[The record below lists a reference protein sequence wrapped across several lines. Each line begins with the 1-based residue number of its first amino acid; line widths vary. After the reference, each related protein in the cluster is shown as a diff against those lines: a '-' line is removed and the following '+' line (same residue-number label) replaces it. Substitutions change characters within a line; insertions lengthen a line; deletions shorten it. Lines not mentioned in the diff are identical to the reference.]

1 MKDCIMKKLLQNL
14 TETYG
19 PSGYEGAVRDV
30 IKKIIKPYADEIRVD
45 ALGNLIARK
54 GRLGKGGQKIMLAAH
69 MDEIGLMVSH
79 VDTNGFARFTSL
91 GSPFG
96 RYMLAGRVRFM
107 NGVQGVVGYDRLEKF
122 HEVPPLSKMYID
134 VGATSRKDCPVK
146 IGDVAAFER
155 PFLDMGKRVVA
166 KSLDDRVG
174 VAVLI
179 EAMRRLKSSPNE
191 MYFVF
196 TTQEEFTSHGALTA
210 AYGIDPDMGIAV
222 DVTPTGDTPHVNNS
236 DVALGKGAGIKVKDQ
251 SMLSDPRI
259 VAWMKK
265 TALKAKINHQTEV
278 LLTGTTDAY
287 KMQTARAGVPVGCIS
302 IPVRYVHSPSEM
314 VDLDDVENCI
324 RLLVALLRS
333 PVTL

>member
-1 MKDCIMKKLLQNL
+1 MKDCIMKKLLQTL

-79 VDTNGFARFTSL
+79 IDSKGFARFTSI

-96 RYMLAGRVRFM
+96 RYMLGGRVRFM
-107 NGVQGVVGYDRLEKF
+107 NGLQGVVGYDRLEKI

-134 VGATSRKDCPVK
+134 LGATSKRDCPVK
-146 IGDVAAFER
+146 IGDVAAFDR

-210 AYGIDPDMGIAV
+210 TYGIDPDLGIAV

-265 TALKAKINHQTEV
+265 IAVNAKIKHQTEV

-333 PVTL
+333 QVTL

>member
-1 MKDCIMKKLLQNL
+1 MKDYMMKKLLQTL

-19 PSGYEGAVRDV
+19 PSGYEGAVRAA
-30 IKKIIKPYADEIRVD
+30 IKKIIKPYADDIRVD
-45 ALGNLIARK
+45 VLGNLIARK
-54 GRLGKGGQKIMLAAH
+54 GKLSKGGQKVMLAAH

-79 VDTNGFARFTSL
+79 VDLNGFARFTSL

-96 RYMLAGRVRFM
+96 RYMLGGRVRFM
-107 NGVQGVVGYDRLEKF
+107 SGVQGVIGYDRLEKI
-122 HEVPPLSKMYID
+122 HEVPPLGKMYID
-134 VGATSRKDCPVK
+134 VGATSKKDCPVK

-174 VAVLI
+174 VAALI
-179 EAMRRLKSSPNE
+179 ETMRRLKSSPNE
-191 MYFVF
+191 MVFVF

-210 AYGIDPDMGIAV
+210 TYGIDPDLGIAV

-236 DVALGKGAGIKVKDQ
+236 DVALGKGAAIKVKDQ
-251 SMLSDPRI
+251 FMLSDPRI
-259 VAWMKK
+259 VAWMRKAA
-265 TALKAKINHQTEV
+265 TKAKIQHQTDV

>member
-1 MKDCIMKKLLQNL
+1 MKDYIMKKLLQIL

-30 IKKIIKPYADEIRVD
+30 IKKIIKSDADDIRVD

-54 GRLGKGGQKIMLAAH
+54 GKLGKGGQKIMLAAH
-69 MDEIGLMVSH
+69 MDEIGLMISH
-79 VDTNGFARFTSL
+79 VDSNGFARFTSL

-96 RYMLAGRVRFM
+96 RYMLGGRVRFM
-107 NGVQGVVGYDRLEKF
+107 NGVQGVIGYDRLEKV
-122 HEVPPLSKMYID
+122 HEAPPLSRMYID
-134 VGATSRKDCPVK
+134 VGATSKKDCPVK
-146 IGDVAAFER
+146 VGDVAAFER

-179 EAMRRLKSSPNE
+179 EAMRRLRASPNE
-191 MYFVF
+191 MYFTF

-210 AYGIDPDMGIAV
+210 TYGIDPDLGIAV

-236 DVALGKGAGIKVKDQ
+236 DVALGKGSAIKVKDQ
-251 SMLSDPRI
+251 AMLSDPRI
-259 VAWMKK
+259 VAWMKR
-265 TALKAKINHQTEV
+265 TAVKAKINHQTEV

-324 RLLVALLRS
+324 HLLVTLLRS
-333 PVTL
+333 PVIL

>member
-1 MKDCIMKKLLQNL
+1 MMKKLLQTL
-14 TETYG
+14 TEAYG

-30 IKKIIKPYADEIRVD
+30 IRKIIKPYADEIRVD

-54 GRLGKGGQKIMLAAH
+54 GKLGKGGQKIMLAAH

-79 VDTNGFARFTSL
+79 VDSNGFARFTSL
-91 GSPFG
+91 GLSFG
-96 RYMLAGRVRFM
+96 RYMLGGRVRFM
-107 NGVQGVVGYDRLEKF
+107 NGVQGVIGYDRLEKV
-122 HEVPPLSKMYID
+122 HEMPPLNKMYID
-134 VGATSRKDCPVK
+134 VGATGRKDCPVK
-146 IGDVAAFER
+146 VGDVAAFER

-174 VAVLI
+174 VAALI

-191 MYFVF
+191 MVFAF
-196 TTQEEFTSHGALTA
+196 TTQEEFTSHGALVA
-210 AYGIDPDMGIAV
+210 AYGIDPDLGIAV
-222 DVTPTGDTPHVNNS
+222 DVTPTGDTPHVKDS
-236 DVALGKGAGIKVKDQ
+236 DVALGKGAAIKVKDQ

-265 TALKAKINHQTEV
+265 TALKAKIQHQTEV

-302 IPVRYVHSPSEM
+302 IPIRYVHSPSEM
-314 VDLDDVENCI
+314 VDLDDIENCI